1 MNNLKMNQIGSSE
14 IKVTDIGMGGA
25 PLVSTEE
32 SNAIETLQTAYNEG
46 IRYFDT
52 APYYGTGISE
62 IYFGKFLSSVKRNSF
77 VISTKVGRLIENQE
91 IRFDYTRE
99 GILRSLDSS
108 LERLNLD
115 HIDIALIHDPD
126 DHYRQ
131 ALNESFPTLSDL
143 KSQGIIKAIGCGM
156 NQWQM
161 LLDFANNAD
170 FDCFLLAGRY
180 TLLDHSAMY
189 SLMPKCLE
197 KNISIILGGPYNSGI
212 LASDFKS
219 ESTYF
224 YEPSPTKV
232 TEKARLIKNVCDKY
246 EVPLKAASLQ
256 FGLNHPSVVSTIP
269 GPSNPN
275 ELKEN
280 LKMVNIAINNDLW
293 KELKDKKLIDLECP
307 ENINN

>member
-1 MNNLKMNQIGSSE
+1 MNNLKMNQIGSSNL
-14 IKVTDIGMGGA
+14 KVTNIGMGGA
-25 PLVSTEE
+25 PLVITEE
-32 SNAIETLQTAYNEG
+32 SKAIETLYAAYNEG

-52 APYYGTGISE
+52 APYYGAGISE
-62 IYFGKFLSSVKRNSF
+62 KYFGKFLSSVERNSF
-77 VISTKVGRLIENQE
+77 VISSKVGRIIENQE
-91 IRFDYTRE
+91 IKFDYTRE
-99 GILRSLDSS
+99 GILRSLEES

-115 HIDIALIHDPD
+115 YIDIALIHDPD
-126 DHYRQ
+126 DHYHQ
-131 ALNESFPTLSDL
+131 ALNESFPTLADL

-280 LKMVNIAINNDLW
+280 LKMVNITINNDLW

-307 ENINN
+307 ENINS

>member
-1 MNNLKMNQIGSSE
+1 
-14 IKVTDIGMGGA
+14 MG
-25 PLVSTEE
+25 
-32 SNAIETLQTAYNEG
+32 
-46 IRYFDT
+46 
-52 APYYGTGISE
+52 
-62 IYFGKFLSSVKRNSF
+62 
-77 VISTKVGRLIENQE
+77 
-91 IRFDYTRE
+91 
-99 GILRSLDSS
+99 
-108 LERLNLD
+108 
-115 HIDIALIHDPD
+115 
-126 DHYRQ
+126 
-131 ALNESFPTLSDL
+131 
-143 KSQGIIKAIGCGM
+143 
-156 NQWQM
+156 M

-232 TEKARLIKNVCDKY
+232 TEKARLIKKVCDKY

>member
-1 MNNLKMNQIGSSE
+1 MNNLKKNQIGSSE

-99 GILRSLDSS
+99 GILRSLEES

-115 HIDIALIHDPD
+115 YIDIALIHDPD
-126 DHYRQ
+126 DHYHQ
-131 ALNESFPTLSDL
+131 ALDESFPTLSDL

-161 LLDFANNAD
+161 LFDFANNAD

>member
-1 MNNLKMNQIGSSE
+1 M
-14 IKVTDIGMGGA
+14 
-25 PLVSTEE
+25 
-32 SNAIETLQTAYNEG
+32 
-46 IRYFDT
+46 
-52 APYYGTGISE
+52 
-62 IYFGKFLSSVKRNSF
+62 
-77 VISTKVGRLIENQE
+77 ISTKVGRLIENQE

-99 GILRSLDSS
+99 GILRSLEES

-115 HIDIALIHDPD
+115 YIDIALIHDPD
-126 DHYRQ
+126 DHYHQ
-131 ALNESFPTLSDL
+131 ALDESFPTLSDL

-161 LLDFANNAD
+161 LFDFANNAD

-189 SLMPKCLE
+189 TLMPKCIE

>member
-1 MNNLKMNQIGSSE
+1 MNNLKMNQIGSSNL
-14 IKVTDIGMGGA
+14 KVTNIGMGGA
-25 PLVSTEE
+25 PLVITEE
-32 SNAIETLQTAYNEG
+32 SNAIETLLTAYNEG

-52 APYYGTGISE
+52 APYYGAGISE
-62 IYFGKFLSSVKRNSF
+62 KYFGKFLSSVERNSF
-77 VISTKVGRLIENQE
+77 VISSKVGRIIENQE

-99 GILRSLDSS
+99 GILRSLEES

-115 HIDIALIHDPD
+115 YIDIALIHDPD
-126 DHYRQ
+126 DHYHQ
-131 ALNESFPTLSDL
+131 ALDESFPTLSDL

-161 LLDFANNAD
+161 LFDFANNAD

-189 SLMPKCLE
+189 TLMPKCIE

-224 YEPSPTKV
+224 YEPTPNKV
-232 TEKARLIKNVCDKY
+232 TEKTRLIKNVCDKY
-246 EVPLKAASLQ
+246 EVPLKAAALQ
-256 FGLNHPSVVSTIP
+256 FGLNHPSVASTIP
-269 GPSNPN
+269 GPSNPD
-275 ELKEN
+275 ELIEN
-280 LKMVNIAINNDLW
+280 LKMVNININNDLW
-293 KELKDKKLIDLECP
+293 KELKDMKLIDEKCP
-307 ENINN
+307 ENLRG

>member
-1 MNNLKMNQIGSSE
+1 MNNLKMNQIGYSNL
-14 IKVTDIGMGGA
+14 KVTNIGMGGA
-25 PLVSTEE
+25 PLVITEE
-32 SNAIETLQTAYNEG
+32 SNAIETLLTAYNEG

-52 APYYGTGISE
+52 APYYGAGISE
-62 IYFGKFLSSVKRNSF
+62 KYFGNFLSSVERNSF
-77 VISTKVGRLIENQE
+77 VISSKVGRIIENQE

-99 GILRSLDSS
+99 GILRSLEES

-115 HIDIALIHDPD
+115 YIDIALIHDPD
-126 DHYRQ
+126 DHYHQ
-131 ALNESFPTLSDL
+131 ALDESFPTLSDL

-161 LLDFANNAD
+161 LFDFANNAD

-189 SLMPKCLE
+189 TLMPKCLE

-224 YEPSPTKV
+224 YEPTPTKV
-232 TEKARLIKNVCDKY
+232 TEKTRLIKNVCDKY
-246 EVPLKAASLQ
+246 EVPLKAAALQ
-256 FGLNHPSVVSTIP
+256 FGLNHPSVASTIP
-269 GPSNPN
+269 GPSNPD
-275 ELKEN
+275 ELIEN
-280 LKMVNIAINNDLW
+280 LKMVNININNDLW
-293 KELKDKKLIDLECP
+293 KELKDMKLIDEKCP
-307 ENINN
+307 ENLRG

>member
-1 MNNLKMNQIGSSE
+1 MNNLKMNQIGSSNL
-14 IKVTDIGMGGA
+14 KVTNIGMGGA
-25 PLVSTEE
+25 PLVITEE
-32 SNAIETLQTAYNEG
+32 SNAIETLHTAYNEG

-52 APYYGTGISE
+52 APYYGAGISE
-62 IYFGKFLSSVKRNSF
+62 KYFGKFLSSVERNSF
-77 VISTKVGRLIENQE
+77 VISSKVGRIIENQE
-91 IRFDYTRE
+91 IKFDYTRE
-99 GILRSLDSS
+99 GILRSLEES
-108 LERLNLD
+108 LGRLNLD
-115 HIDIALIHDPD
+115 YIDIALIHDPD
-126 DHYRQ
+126 DHYLQ
-131 ALNESFPTLSDL
+131 ALNESFPTLADL

-280 LKMVNIAINNDLW
+280 LKMVNITINNDLW

-307 ENINN
+307 ENINS

>member
-99 GILRSLDSS
+99 GILRSLDES
-108 LERLNLD
+108 LKRLNLD

-156 NQWQM
+156 NQWEM

-232 TEKARLIKNVCDKY
+232 TEKARLIKKVCDKY

>member
-1 MNNLKMNQIGSSE
+1 MNQIGSSNL
-14 IKVTDIGMGGA
+14 KVTNIGMGGA
-25 PLVSTEE
+25 PLVITEE
-32 SNAIETLQTAYNEG
+32 SNAIETLHTAYNEG

-52 APYYGTGISE
+52 APYYGAGISE
-62 IYFGKFLSSVKRNSF
+62 KYFGKFLSSVERNSF
-77 VISTKVGRLIENQE
+77 VISSKVGRIIENQE
-91 IRFDYTRE
+91 IKFDYTRE
-99 GILRSLDSS
+99 GILRSLEES

-115 HIDIALIHDPD
+115 YIDIALIHDPD
-126 DHYRQ
+126 DHYLQ
-131 ALNESFPTLSDL
+131 ALNESFPTLADL

-197 KNISIILGGPYNSGI
+197 KNISLILGGPYNSGI

-224 YEPSPTKV
+224 YESSPTKV
-232 TEKARLIKNVCDKY
+232 IEKARLIKNVCDKY

-280 LKMVNIAINNDLW
+280 LKMVNITINNDLW

-307 ENINN
+307 ENINS

>member
-1 MNNLKMNQIGSSE
+1 MNNLKMNQIGYSNL
-14 IKVTDIGMGGA
+14 KVTNIGMGGA
-25 PLVSTEE
+25 PLVITEE
-32 SNAIETLQTAYNEG
+32 SNAIETLLTAYNEG

-52 APYYGTGISE
+52 APYYGAGISE
-62 IYFGKFLSSVKRNSF
+62 KYFGNFLSSVERNSF
-77 VISTKVGRLIENQE
+77 VISSKVGRIIENQE

-99 GILRSLDSS
+99 GILRSLEES

-115 HIDIALIHDPD
+115 YIDIALIHDPD
-126 DHYRQ
+126 DHYHQ
-131 ALNESFPTLSDL
+131 ALDESFPTLSDL

-161 LLDFANNAD
+161 LLEFANNAD

-189 SLMPKCLE
+189 TLMPKCLE

-224 YEPSPTKV
+224 YEPTPTKV
-232 TEKARLIKNVCDKY
+232 TEKTRLIKNVCDKY
-246 EVPLKAASLQ
+246 EVPLKAAALQ
-256 FGLNHPSVVSTIP
+256 FGLNHPSVASTIP
-269 GPSNPN
+269 GPSNPD
-275 ELKEN
+275 ELIEN
-280 LKMVNIAINNDLW
+280 LKMVNININNDLW
-293 KELKDKKLIDLECP
+293 KELKDMKLIDEKCP
-307 ENINN
+307 ENLRG

>member
-1 MNNLKMNQIGSSE
+1 M
-14 IKVTDIGMGGA
+14 
-25 PLVSTEE
+25 
-32 SNAIETLQTAYNEG
+32 
-46 IRYFDT
+46 
-52 APYYGTGISE
+52 
-62 IYFGKFLSSVKRNSF
+62 
-77 VISTKVGRLIENQE
+77 ISTKVGRLIENQE

-99 GILRSLDSS
+99 GILRSLDES
-108 LERLNLD
+108 LKRLNLD

-232 TEKARLIKNVCDKY
+232 TEKARLIKKVCDKY

>member
-1 MNNLKMNQIGSSE
+1 MNNLKKNQIGSSE

-161 LLDFANNAD
+161 LFDFANNAD

>member
-1 MNNLKMNQIGSSE
+1 MNNLKKNQIGSSE

-99 GILRSLDSS
+99 GILRSLDES
-108 LERLNLD
+108 LKRLNLD

-232 TEKARLIKNVCDKY
+232 TEKARLIKKVCDKY

>member
-99 GILRSLDSS
+99 GILRSLDES
-108 LERLNLD
+108 LKRLNLD

-161 LLDFANNAD
+161 LLEFANNAD

-280 LKMVNIAINNDLW
+280 LKMVNITINNDLW

>member
-1 MNNLKMNQIGSSE
+1 MNNLKMNQIGSSNL
-14 IKVTDIGMGGA
+14 KVTNIGMGGA
-25 PLVSTEE
+25 PLVITEE
-32 SNAIETLQTAYNEG
+32 SNAIETLHTAYNEG

-52 APYYGTGISE
+52 APYYGAGISE
-62 IYFGKFLSSVKRNSF
+62 KYFGKFLSSVERNSF
-77 VISTKVGRLIENQE
+77 VISSKVGRIIENQE
-91 IRFDYTRE
+91 IKFDYTRE
-99 GILRSLDSS
+99 GILRSLEES

-115 HIDIALIHDPD
+115 YIDIALIHDPD
-126 DHYRQ
+126 DHYLQ
-131 ALNESFPTLSDL
+131 ALNESFPTLADL

-197 KNISIILGGPYNSGI
+197 KNISLILGGPYNSGI

-280 LKMVNIAINNDLW
+280 LKMVNITINNDLW

-307 ENINN
+307 ENINS

>member
-99 GILRSLDSS
+99 GILRSLDES
-108 LERLNLD
+108 LKRLNLD

-161 LLDFANNAD
+161 LLEFANNAD

-232 TEKARLIKNVCDKY
+232 TEKARLIKKVCDKY

-280 LKMVNIAINNDLW
+280 LKMVNITINNDLW

>member
-99 GILRSLDSS
+99 GILRSLDES
-108 LERLNLD
+108 LKRLNLD
-115 HIDIALIHDPD
+115 HIDIALIHDPYY
-126 DHYRQ
+126 HYHQ
-131 ALNESFPTLSDL
+131 ALDESFPSLSDL

-161 LLDFANNAD
+161 LFDFANNAD

-197 KNISIILGGPYNSGI
+197 KNISIILGGPYKSGI